1 MSNLSIE
8 HIRHILVVGSGAMG
22 SQIGLLAALAG
33 YRVTVQDISEE
44 MLASAKDQLASRL
57 QASVAKGKASADDAD
72 AALARMS
79 FTTDLAAAA
88 GTDFVIE
95 AATERLD
102 IKQQIFARLGEL
114 APAHA
119 ILATNSSTLGSSK
132 VAEAS
137 GRPQQVCNMHFF
149 NPALVM
155 KCVEVVRNDAT
166 SQETVDT
173 TMELARRFGKEPVLI
188 NQEVPGFVANRLM
201 AAVQKEALA
210 LHAAGVA
217 SLEDIDVTAKTALG
231 HPMGPFEL
239 MDMVGLDVIDFIA
252 RATYDETGDEADRP
266 HPAITELVAKGRLGR
281 KTGRG
286 WYDY

>member
-1 MSNLSIE
+1 MSNPSIE

-33 YRVTVQDISEE
+33 YRVAVQDISEE
-44 MLASAKDQLASRL
+44 MLAAAKDQLASRL

-72 AALARMS
+72 ATLARMS
-79 FTTDLAAAA
+79 FTTDLAAVA

-137 GRPQQVCNMHFF
+137 GRPEQVCNMHFF

-155 KCVEVVRNDAT
+155 KCVEVVRHPQTSNAT
-166 SQETVDT
+166 VEVTL
-173 TMELARRFGKEPVLI
+173 ELARRLGKEPVLI

-217 SLEDIDVTAKTALG
+217 SLEDIDATAKTALG

-252 RATYDETGDEADRP
+252 RATYDETADEADRP
-266 HPAITELVAKGRLGR
+266 HPAITDLVAKGRLGR
-281 KTGRG
+281 KTGGG

>member
-1 MSNLSIE
+1 MSNPSIE

-33 YRVTVQDISEE
+33 YRVAVQDISEE
-44 MLASAKDQLASRL
+44 MLAAAKDQLASRL

-88 GTDFVIE
+88 DADFVIE

-137 GRPQQVCNMHFF
+137 GRPTQVCNMHFF

-201 AAVQKEALA
+201 AAIQKEALA

-217 SLEDIDVTAKTALG
+217 SFEDIDVTAKTALG